1 MPRRALIMFPEGE
14 ALEAVEA
21 LRRRFDPLA
30 QVVPAHI
37 TLVFPYV
44 DTLSATELQR
54 HIRGALENRSPFD
67 VHVEAATEADGEYL
81 LLPVSRGRE
90 RLIDLHDRLYRGPLA
105 FHLSRG
111 HVYQPHITVGRV
123 RDEAARASAVALAR
137 AQVPPFDA
145 RLRGVAVFRLESA
158 STGSVELTVPLLP

>member
-14 ALEAVEA
+14 GLAAVEA

-30 QVVPAHI
+30 QVIPAHI

-54 HIRGALENRSPFD
+54 HIRAALEGRAPFD
-67 VHVEAATEADGEYL
+67 VHVEAAETESEYL
-81 LLPVSRGRE
+81 LLPVTIGRE

-105 FHLSRG
+105 LHLARG
-111 HVYQPHITVGRV
+111 HVYRPHVTVGRLH
-123 RDEAARASAVALAR
+123 DEAARASALALAQ
-137 AQVPPFDA
+137 AEVPPFDV
-145 RLRGVAVFRLESA
+145 RLREVAVFRLESPSA
-158 STGSVELTVPLLP
+158 GSVELTVPLLP